1 MNVNLLKL
9 ILTDAI
15 FKVINEIHRH
25 ISLMYRVLKRL
36 LRLEFKSN
44 HLTTSKAL
52 KCIINKILP
61 DLEIKLSPTNL
72 HRINYIITEKLSKTV
87 VPLLWFKKI

>member
-9 ILTDAI
+9 ILMDAI

-44 HLTTSKAL
+44 HLKTSKAL
-52 KCIINKILP
+52 KCIINKLLP
-61 DLEIKLSPTNL
+61 DLEIKLST
-72 HRINYIITEKLSKTV
+72 IKYKST
-87 VPLLWFKKI
+87 